1 MGLNLLKA
9 LKSGKLT
16 KEAQAEKRI
25 NIPLS
30 MTKLMCRNHLGP
42 NKKPMPFAIVF
53 SNPEDLEF
61 ECDCGVTYVR
71 TKEVEKEY

>member
-1 MGLNLLKA
+1 
-9 LKSGKLT
+9 
-16 KEAQAEKRI
+16 
-25 NIPLS
+25 
-30 MTKLMCRNHLGP
+30 
-42 NKKPMPFAIVF
+42 MPFAIVF